1 MNKIVVIKE
10 MPMPAIN
17 INGKNYMWEEDMSLM
32 TFLREHVGI
41 TSVKNGCSQGACGTC
56 SVLVDGKP
64 TRACILKLSKVL
76 DKKII
81 TVEGLSSREKDVY
94 AFAFGEAGAVQCGFC
109 IPGMVI
115 AAKGLLNF
123 NPNPTR
129 EDVQKAIQPNICRCT
144 GYVKIENAI
153 LLAAELF
160 NNNTP
165 IIQQEGV
172 EKVGA
177 SYNRIDAQI
186 KTLGEAK
193 YVDDIKIEGMVYGKA
208 IRPPYARVKLISI
221 NTEKAMSIPGVVAI
235 YTAEDIPGSRFIG
248 HLQKDWPV
256 MIKIGEETRYVG
268 DAVAL
273 IVTEEKSLL
282 DEASKLVE
290 IEYEELAPLTNPKDA
305 LKSDAPQI
313 HGRGF
318 QQFGQHFVPQN
329 NILSHQVLN
338 RGNAEEALKKAE
350 YISEHDFYTPFTEH
364 AFMEPECAIGIPD
377 GAGIEVISG
386 GQGIYDEQREIS
398 EMLGLSADKVH
409 IQSAYVGGGFGGK
422 EDMSVQHHAAL
433 MAYLCRRPVKVLM
446 TRDESI
452 KTHPKRHAMYM
463 HFKVGCDKEGNLLGM
478 KAEIVSD
485 TGAYSSLGG
494 PVLQRACTHAAGPY
508 HFQNVLIDGKAV
520 FTNNPPAGAFRGFGV
535 SQSCFAMEASLNE
548 LADMVGISAW
558 EIRYKNAIRPGEAL
572 PNGQIADGG
581 TAFVETLELCKEY
594 YDKFSKKS
602 GYYVGIASALKNAGL
617 GVGVDD
623 TGRCNLYIKDSKVHI
638 RTSAADIGQ
647 GVQTI
652 VIQIA
657 CEATGLCA
665 STFVIDQPD
674 TQLTPDSGTTT
685 ASRQTVFAGEAAR
698 EASLKLAHDL
708 KTNSLQQLEGRLYE
722 GEYTFVSDPMG
733 SKKENPVS
741 HVAYSYATQVAV
753 IDSKGKVIETL
764 AVHDAGTIINPK
776 NVEGQIE
783 GGTLMS
789 MGYALTED
797 FRLKEGIPI
806 SKYGTLGLLRS
817 TQRPVIHSILVE
829 KNHIKLA
836 YGAKGIGE
844 LSSVPFAPAIQGAY
858 YEMDKEFRTSLPLNN
873 TFYNTK

>member
-1 MNKIVVIKE
+1 
-10 MPMPAIN
+10 MPIIN
-17 INGKNYMWEEDMSLM
+17 INEKEYVWQKDMSLM
-32 TFLREHVGI
+32 SFLRESIGI

-56 SVLVDGKP
+56 SILVDGKP
-64 TRACILKLSKVL
+64 TKACILKLSKVESR
-76 DKKII
+76 KII
-81 TVEGLSSREKDVY
+81 TVEGLSLREKEVY

-115 AAKGLLNF
+115 AAKGLLDSNH
-123 NPNPTR
+123 NPTR
-129 EDVQKAIQPNICRCT
+129 ENVQQAIQPNICRCT

-165 IIQQEGV
+165 IMPEKDDV
-172 EKVGA
+172 EKVGIP
-177 SYNRIDAQI
+177 YNRIDARI
-186 KTLGEAK
+186 KTLGEAE
-193 YVDDIKIEGMVYGKA
+193 YVDDIKVEGMVYGKA
-208 IRPPYARVKLISI
+208 IRPPYARARVISI
-221 NTEKAMSIPGVVAI
+221 DKEKALSLPGVIAV
-235 YTAEDIPGSRFIG
+235 YTAENIPGNRFIG

-256 MIKIGEETRYVG
+256 MIKVGEETRFVG

-273 IVTEEKSLL
+273 IVTEKKSLL

-290 IEYEELAPLTNPKDA
+290 IKYEELTPLTSPQDA
-305 LKSDAPQI
+305 LRPDAPQI
-313 HGRGF
+313 HECGF
-318 QQFGQHFVPQN
+318 QQFGQHFIPQN
-329 NILSHQVLN
+329 NVLSHQVLH
-338 RGNAEEALKKAE
+338 RGNAEKALENAA

-377 GAGIEVISG
+377 RNGIKVITG

-398 EMLGLSADKVH
+398 EMLGLQADEVH

-433 MAYLCRRPVKVLM
+433 MAHLCHRPVKVLM

-478 KAEIVSD
+478 KAEIISD

-508 HFQNVLIDGKAV
+508 HFQNISIDGKAV

-535 SQSCFAMEASLNE
+535 SQSCFAMESSLNE
-548 LADMVGISAW
+548 LATMVGISDW
-558 EIRYKNAIRPGEAL
+558 EIRYKNAIRPGEVL
-572 PNGQIADGG
+572 PNGQIADEG
-581 TAFVETLELCKEY
+581 TALLETLELCKEY
-594 YDKFSKKS
+594 YDNFSKKD
-602 GYYVGIASALKNAGL
+602 GCYVGIASAFKNAGL

-623 TGRCNLYIKDSKVHI
+623 TGRCNLYVKDNKVHI

-657 CEATGLCA
+657 CEATNLPA
-665 STFVIDQPD
+665 SIFLIDQPD

-698 EASLKLAHDL
+698 EASLKLAKDL
-708 KTNSLQQLEGRLYE
+708 ETKSLHQLDGKLYK
-722 GEYTFVSDPMG
+722 GEYSFISDPMG
-733 SKKENPVS
+733 SEKKNPMS
-741 HVAYSYATQVAV
+741 HVAYSYATQIAV
-753 IDSKGKVIETL
+753 IDQKGQVIETL

-783 GGTLMS
+783 GGSLMS

-797 FRLKEGIPI
+797 FRLKNGIPI
-806 SKYGTLGLLRS
+806 SKYGTLGLLRAH
-817 TQRPVIHSILVE
+817 QRPIIHSALVE
-829 KNHIKLA
+829 KNHISLA

-858 YEMDKEFRTSLPLNN
+858 YKMDKQFRTSLPLKN
-873 TFYNTK
+873 TFYSG